1 MSPLKPQDETGRA
14 YWRSLEELEDTDV
27 FREMLA
33 REFPGQPFDA
43 IPPATRR
50 QFMRV
55 MAASMA
61 FAGLTAC
68 RWPKEEILPFA
79 SRPEDR
85 RPGVPQRFATTLE
98 VAGVA
103 VPLLVTSYDGRPIK
117 IEGNPAH
124 PASLGAASAVA
135 QASVL
140 ELYDPDRSRGL
151 TERLKGKSFPRS
163 WGDFEKWLNEVLQ
176 AAGSSGSGVAV
187 LSEKTSSPTV
197 ERLRARLVGLFPELV
212 WCEHEPTARHN
223 ERSGLRSVYGSPLR
237 MVPRPAGASTIA
249 CFSADPLSA
258 HPDTIRLSREIV
270 SSRRGTGGRMNR
282 IWAVESG
289 YSLTGGMADHRL
301 ALGPRHVV
309 SVLLAVA
316 GELRRRGIDIPGV
329 SAVQAP
335 DLGSQKKDFAI
346 ALAADLAAHRGQSLV
361 LVGEELPPEAHALGV
376 AVNEE
381 LGARGTTFDLVEES
395 SVPDNALRAS
405 DLLSR
410 AADGTIQT
418 LIVLG
423 GNPAYDDPLG
433 LGKALETIPS
443 SVHLTLHPNETS
455 SKCRWVVP
463 RAHALESWGDARSWD
478 GTVTLAQPLIEP
490 LYGGRTVA
498 ELLAMVAG
506 LRDRSGRDLL
516 KGTLSARGSDWRQNV
531 QRGFVQDSAPA
542 PSTVRMAAKSVT
554 EAASRLAGWVS
565 GGDGPTLRIVPDPKV
580 FDGRFA
586 NSGWLQELPDP
597 MTKVTWDNPLLM
609 APSMAEDLGL
619 RDGDVVRVSSAAG
632 SVELPVY
639 RLPGHSPRAVTAS
652 LGYGRRAGG
661 RVAMGVGVDVAPLL
675 GGASERL
682 VNGVSLEP
690 TGRRVRLASTQDHH
704 AIDRI
709 GFEARNHRIGELVR
723 EATLDEYLKDPK
735 VIQEPDHDVHL
746 FSLWKEHSYEGEQ
759 WGMAIDLSAC
769 TGCNACVVACQAEN
783 NIPVVGPEQVRN
795 GREMHWIRVDRYF
808 HGETEDAEVVHQPM
822 ACVQCENAPCEQVC
836 PVAATQ
842 HTRDGLNAMVYNR
855 CVGTRYCS
863 NNCPYKVRRFNFFNY
878 HKELPELAAMQ
889 HNPEVT
895 VRSRGVMEKCTYCV
909 QRIEAARIQARRE
922 RRPIRDGEIVPACA
936 QTCPAQAIV
945 FGDLNDPKSMVS
957 SLRQEPRGYAMLAE
971 LNVRPRTH
979 YLARLRNPVAD
990 GKERA

>member
-1 MSPLKPQDETGRA
+1 MSSLKPDGETGRA
-14 YWRSLEELEDTDV
+14 YWRSLEELEGTEV
-27 FREMLA
+27 FQEMLA
-33 REFPGQPFDA
+33 REFPGQPFEA

-85 RPGVPQRFATTLE
+85 QPGVPQRFATALE
-98 VAGVA
+98 LAGVA

-117 IEGNPAH
+117 VEGNPAH

-151 TERLKGKSFPRS
+151 TERLKGKDFSRS
-163 WGDFEKWLNEVLQ
+163 WDDFEQWLKGMVE
-176 AAGSSGSGVAV
+176 AAGSDGSGLAI
-187 LSEKTSSPTV
+187 LSERTSSPTV
-197 ERLRARLVGLFPELV
+197 ERLRSELARRFPRMV
-212 WCEHEPTARHN
+212 WCDHEPAERHN
-223 ERSGLRSVYGSPLR
+223 ERAGLQAAYGQALR
-237 MVPRPAGASTIA
+237 VVSRPAGASVIA
-249 CFSADPLSA
+249 CFSADPLYS
-258 HPDTIRLSREIV
+258 HPDTVRLSREIA
-270 SSRRGTGGRMNR
+270 SSRRATGGRMSR
-282 IWAVESG
+282 LWSVESG
-289 YSLTGGMADHRL
+289 FSLTGGMADHRL
-301 ALGPRHVV
+301 ALGPHRVAL
-309 SVLLAVA
+309 VLLAVA
-316 GELRRRGIDIPGV
+316 TELNRRGMEV
-329 SAVQAP
+329 SSVASVRVPELKA
-335 DLGSQKKDFAI
+335 KEKDFAA
-346 ALAADLAAHRGQSLV
+346 ALAADLATHRGRSLV
-361 LVGEELPPEAHALGV
+361 LVGEELPPEVHAV
-376 AVNEE
+376 AAAVNDA
-381 LGARGTTFDLVEES
+381 LGARGTSLDLIEDPSAGDENVKGA
-395 SVPDNALRAS
+395 DLMALIADEKVRA
-405 DLLSR
+405 
-410 AADGTIQT
+410 

-423 GNPAYDDPLG
+423 GNPAYDDPQG
-433 LGKALETIPS
+433 FGKALEAIPS

-455 SKCRWVVP
+455 SRCQWVVP

-478 GTVTLAQPLIEP
+478 GTVTLPQPLIEP

-506 LRDRSGRDLL
+506 VSDRSGRALL
-516 KGTLSARGSDWRQNV
+516 KGTLDARGSNWRQSV
-531 QRGFVQDSAPA
+531 QQGFVHDSAPA
-542 PSTVRMAAKSVT
+542 PTTAKVVT
-554 EAASRLAGWVS
+554 ELVARAAAGLAEWVS
-565 GGDGPTLRIVPDPKV
+565 TGKGPTLRIVPDSKV

-586 NSGWLQELPDP
+586 NNGWLQELPDS
-597 MTKVTWDNPLLM
+597 MTKVTWDNPLLV

-619 RDGDVVRVSSAAG
+619 KDGDVVRVSTGAG
-632 SVELPVY
+632 GVEVPVY
-639 RLPGHSPRAVTAS
+639 RLPGHAPDTVTVS

-661 RVAMGVGVDVAPLL
+661 RVAVGVGVDVTPLRIDAL
-675 GGASERL
+675 DRL
-682 VNGVSLEP
+682 VGDVRLEP
-690 TGRRVRLASTQDHH
+690 TGRRVRFASTQDHH

-723 EATLDEYLKDPK
+723 EATLDEYLKNPK
-735 VIQEPDHDVHL
+735 VIQEAEHDVHL
-746 FSLWKEHSYEGEQ
+746 FSLWKEHQYEGEQ

-808 HGETEDAEVVHQPM
+808 HGEADDAEVVHQPL

-878 HKELPELAAMQ
+878 HKDLPQLATMQ

-936 QTCPAQAIV
+936 QTCPVQAIV
-945 FGDLNDPKSMVS
+945 FGDLNDSKSMVS
-957 SLRQEPRGYAMLAE
+957 ALREEPRGYAMLAE

-979 YLARLRNPVAD
+979 YLARLRNPVSD
-990 GKERA
+990 KKERA